1 MKRYFIVHPFILSDI
16 CHFVFYLFKD
26 IILVTL
32 IYSFHIAI
40 QVLLDP
46 VFACSL
52 MIMVDVV
59 MSELSSFMCFIL
71 AVLFGLILVSSP
83 VVECGSRIASM

>member
-1 MKRYFIVHPFILSDI
+1 
-16 CHFVFYLFKD
+16 
-26 IILVTL
+26 
-32 IYSFHIAI
+32 
-40 QVLLDP
+40 
-46 VFACSL
+46 

-71 AVLFGLILVSSP
+71 AVLFGLILVSSS

>member
-1 MKRYFIVHPFILSDI
+1 MKRYFIVLPFILSDNR
-16 CHFVFYLFKD
+16 HFVFYLFKD

-46 VFACSL
+46 GIRVFAH
-52 MIMVDVV
+52 DH
-59 MSELSSFMCFIL
+59 
-71 AVLFGLILVSSP
+71 G
-83 VVECGSRIASM
+83 